1 MSEAKKNEGMS
12 DMSRT
17 AAGTRQMAALLR
29 WLSGRAARAAPGSG
43 EGIVRLSCPD
53 VEPRS
58 FPAELL
64 AAAAAEGLI
73 VRRGGLL
80 SATPEART
88 FLRRILIEPERAF
101 QDQHRD
107 LRETQMLVEGMR
119 QPVRVNDAESPLAAI
134 ARLKDKAGNLF
145 LPDEAVDAGE
155 RLAADF
161 TRGQMQPRLTMS
173 FEPKLAARQKRAA
186 GSATDL
192 SDTALSARRRV
203 DGAVD
208 AMGPELAG
216 VALDVCCFMK
226 GLELVER
233 ERQWPARSAKLML
246 RTALLALAR
255 HYAPPP
261 RPPRRAHAWGGEGFR
276 PELPGR

>member
-1 MSEAKKNEGMS
+1 MHETKNRPVASARPMVS
-12 DMSRT
+12 
-17 AAGTRQMAALLR
+17 LLR
-29 WLSGRAARAAPGSG
+29 WMMGRAVCATGSDPSGDMLTLSAPDTASRPVPRALLGRAAAQ
-43 EGIVRLSCPD
+43 
-53 VEPRS
+53 
-58 FPAELL
+58 
-64 AAAAAEGLI
+64 GLI
-73 VRRGGLL
+73 SRRGAVL
-80 SATPEART
+80 SVTPEAEA
-88 FLRRILIEPERAF
+88 FVRRALIEPDRAF

-107 LRETQMLVEGMR
+107 LREAQMLVDGAR
-119 QPVRVNDAESPLAAI
+119 QAVRVNDAESPLAAI
-134 ARLKDKAGNLF
+134 ARLKDRAGRPF
-145 LPDEAVDAGE
+145 LPDEAVGAGE

-173 FEPKLAARQKRAA
+173 YAPKLASRQKRSA
-186 GSATDL
+186 GGTGDL

-255 HYAPPP
+255 HYAPPA
-261 RPPRRAHAWGGEGFR
+261 RSARKTHAWGADGYR
-276 PELPGR
+276 PEMPDR